1 MKTIL
6 LFSLSF
12 FLISATVEAQI
23 NTKPVKKVAVLS
35 MPGDA
40 GSNGAAV
47 VWHPVLKKYYAS
59 FAGNTEYP
67 LAIFDAT
74 YKLLSSDDV
83 TTMFDV
89 RGMWYN
95 TVSKKLEANGY
106 DENGWI
112 SYKLNAKGIPEDIVQ
127 LQEGMVQPTEQSV
140 GVFDAQKKRI
150 SFLKDGTIY
159 SYSLNGQ
166 IADDY
171 IELKLKV
178 DEPSETEDELEKTTA
193 LTDAYSTNTLCYTG
207 IVNAEFAVLNYSSL
221 QIECYNRKG
230 IQTKSLQLPDDAVV
244 YNNFNF
250 AYANGIFWLFDK
262 NERQWIGYK

>member
-1 MKTIL
+1 MKTII

-12 FLISATVEAQI
+12 LLISVTTEAQI
-23 NTKPVKKVAVLS
+23 NTKPIKKVAVLS
-35 MPGDA
+35 MPGET

-59 FAGNTEYP
+59 FAGNIEYP
-67 LAIFDAT
+67 MAIFDAT
-74 YKLLSSDDV
+74 FKLLSSDDV

-112 SYKLNAKGIPEDIVQ
+112 SYQLNTKGIPVDIVQ
-127 LQEGMVQPTEQSV
+127 LQEGMVQPTKQSV
-140 GVFDAQKKRI
+140 GVFDVQKKCI
-150 SFLKDGTIY
+150 SFLKEGTIY
-159 SYSLNGQ
+159 SYLLNGQ
-166 IADDY
+166 ISDDY
-171 IELKLKV
+171 IELKLKAEESSEEEDDL
-178 DEPSETEDELEKTTA
+178 DEMTASTTA
-193 LTDAYSTNTLCYTG
+193 YNTTALCYTG
-207 IVNAEFAVLNYSSL
+207 IINAEFAVLNYSSL

-230 IQTKSLQLPDDAVV
+230 ILTKSLQLPDDAVV
-244 YNNFNF
+244 YNSFNF
-250 AYANGIFWLFDK
+250 SYANGIFWLFDK